1 MDDELVSPHDSEL
14 PGMPDDA
21 AAGNQGG
28 AGSPPVDPL
37 VGRVL
42 ADRYR
47 ILSKLGEGAMGTVYL
62 GEHLRMGRR
71 DAIKVLRG
79 GLAQDTEAAAR
90 FTRGARNVSAIRHS
104 NVCAIYDFS
113 NTEEGLQYLAMEY
126 IEGETLRDA
135 MARETRLDIG
145 RAVDIACQV
154 ADALQA
160 AHDAGVVHRDLKPG
174 NIMLCPRAVG
184 EVVKVVDFDIAK
196 GPGEPEGEEV
206 TRVGFVVGT
215 PEYMSPEQ
223 LTGERLDGRSDL
235 YSLGVVLYRMITGV
249 LPFRAVST
257 QEIMVQRLTTD
268 ALRISDTLPEGTFP
282 PALEPVLARSLARNA
297 DLRQPSAAVFA
308 RELRSALSV
317 DAPAVV
323 HAAAAPDLPPTRV
336 AAAVTIAPLG
346 GAAPKSKVSR
356 GLVAGGALAAVAV
369 VAIGASALLRDRARD
384 PTDVM
389 PVAVNDTAAVATD
402 PAGDGSASPDDADAG
417 NGVGGQA
424 ESGATSVTDGSTV
437 AADRD
442 QVAARRDT
450 LLIYRQLDTL
460 DDGPSLGQALA
471 ARDTALLVWNAAV
484 TRNDSTLAALTLARS
499 ALSLESFSECADWAR
514 RGAALDNDD
523 LTGNTIWTTLLQV
536 CR

>member
-1 MDDELVSPHDSEL
+1 MDDDVVSPHDSEL

-21 AAGNQGG
+21 AAG
-28 AGSPPVDPL
+28 SPPADPL

-135 MARETRLDIG
+135 MERETRLDIG

-196 GPGEPEGEEV
+196 GPGEPEGQEV

-223 LTGERLDGRSDL
+223 LTGDRLDGRSDL

-282 PALEPVLARSLARNA
+282 ALETVLARSLARNA

-308 RELRSALSV
+308 RELRSALSA
-317 DAPAVV
+317 DAPAVA
-323 HAAAAPDLPPTRV
+323 HTAAAPDLPPTRV
-336 AAAVTIAPLG
+336 ARAVSAGPLVG
-346 GAAPKSKVSR
+346 GAPKSKVSR
-356 GLVAGGALAAVAV
+356 GLMVGGALAAVAV
-369 VAIGASALLRDRARD
+369 VVIGASALLRDRAPD
-384 PTDVM
+384 PTDGV
-389 PVAVNDTAAVATD
+389 PVAVNDSSAVAAD
-402 PAGDGSASPDDADAG
+402 PAGDVSPDDTVAG
-417 NGVGGQA
+417 NGMGDHQA
-424 ESGATSVTDGSTV
+424 DSSATPVADGSTV
-437 AADRD
+437 ESDRELAAT
-442 QVAARRDT
+442 RRDT

-471 ARDTALLVWNAAV
+471 ARDTALLVWSAAV
-484 TRNDSTLAALTLARS
+484 TRSDSTLAALALARS
-499 ALSLESFSECADWAR
+499 ALSLESYTECADWAR

-523 LTGNTIWTTLLQV
+523 LTENTIWTTLLQV

>member
-1 MDDELVSPHDSEL
+1 MSV
-14 PGMPDDA
+14 DA
-21 AAGNQGG
+21 
-28 AGSPPVDPL
+28 DPL

-42 ADRYR
+42 ADRYH

-79 GLAQDTEAAAR
+79 GLAQDSEAVAR
-90 FTRGARNVSAIRHS
+90 FTRGARNVAAIRHPS
-104 NVCAIYDFS
+104 VCAIYDFS

-126 IEGETLRDA
+126 IEGETLRDTIE
-135 MARETRLDIG
+135 RETRLDIG

-174 NIMLCPRAVG
+174 NIMLCPHASG
-184 EVVKVVDFDIAK
+184 EAVKVVDFDIAK
-196 GPGEPEGEEV
+196 GPGEPEGAEV

-249 LPFRAVST
+249 LPFRAAST

-268 ALRISDTLPEGTFP
+268 ALRISDTMPAGTFP

-297 DLRQPSAAVFA
+297 DQRQASAAVFA
-308 RELRSALSV
+308 REVRSAMSP
-317 DAPAVV
+317 DAPAVA
-323 HAAAAPDLPPTRV
+323 HAAAAPELPPTRV
-336 AAAVTIAPLG
+336 AAVAVAPVRDA
-346 GAAPKSKVSR
+346 GAKSKLSR

-369 VAIGASALLRDRARD
+369 IAIGATALLRDRAQE
-384 PTDVM
+384 PTDGI
-389 PVAVNDTAAVATD
+389 PLAVSDTTAASEPTRDEGAVPGDDAAGIDVGDDQQAVTQTTD
-402 PAGDGSASPDDADAG
+402 RAIVAGDRDA
-417 NGVGGQA
+417 V
-424 ESGATSVTDGSTV
+424 GAT
-437 AADRD
+437 
-442 QVAARRDT
+442 RDT
-450 LLIYRQLDTL
+450 LRIYRQLDTL

-471 ARDTALLVWNAAV
+471 ARDTALLVWNSAL
-484 TRNDSTLAALTLARS
+484 TRNDSTLAALALARS
-499 ALSLESFSECADWAR
+499 ALSLESYAECADWAR
-514 RGAALDNDD
+514 RGAALDNAD
-523 LTGNTIWTTLLQV
+523 LTENTIWTTLLQV

>member
-1 MDDELVSPHDSEL
+1 MSLARD
-14 PGMPDDA
+14 PDA
-21 AAGNQGG
+21 
-28 AGSPPVDPL
+28 DPL
-37 VGRVL
+37 VGRIL

-79 GLAQDTEAAAR
+79 GLAQDTEAVAR
-90 FTRGARNVSAIRHS
+90 FTRGARNVSGIRHT

-126 IEGETLRDA
+126 IEGETLRDTIE
-135 MARETRLDIG
+135 RETRLDIG

-174 NIMLCPRAVG
+174 NIMLCPRASG
-184 EVVKVVDFDIAK
+184 EAVKVVDFDIAK
-196 GPGEPEGEEV
+196 GPGEPEGAEV

-223 LTGERLDGRSDL
+223 LIGERLDGRSDL

-249 LPFRAVST
+249 LPFRAAST

-268 ALRISDTLPEGTFP
+268 ALRISDTLPAGTFP

-297 DLRQPSAAVFA
+297 DQRQASAAVFA
-308 RELRSALSV
+308 RELRSAVSP
-317 DAPAVV
+317 DAPALA
-323 HAAAAPDLPPTRV
+323 HAAAAPELPPTRV
-336 AAAVTIAPLG
+336 AAAVAVAPIR
-346 GAAPKSKVSR
+346 GAGAKSKLSR
-356 GLVAGGALAAVAV
+356 GLMAGGALAAVAV
-369 VAIGASALLRDRARD
+369 IAIGAAALFRDRATEPTGGMPLAVSDSTDAAEPSRD
-384 PTDVM
+384 E
-389 PVAVNDTAAVATD
+389 AAVPGDRVAGNAVGDGQSVLPPATQATD
-402 PAGDGSASPDDADAG
+402 R
-417 NGVGGQA
+417 
-424 ESGATSVTDGSTV
+424 STV
-437 AADRD
+437 AGDRD
-442 QVAARRDT
+442 AVGAARDT
-450 LLIYRQLDTL
+450 LRIYRQLDTL

-471 ARDTALLVWNAAV
+471 ARDTALLVWNSAI
-484 TRNDSTLAALTLARS
+484 TRNDSTLAALALARS
-499 ALSLESFSECADWAR
+499 ALSLESYAECADWAR

-523 LTGNTIWTTLLQV
+523 LTENTIWTTLLQV